1 MNTMQPQWHSTDD
14 DEQPVRISARPVA
27 QVKKSE
33 MPRGNRSPGA
43 IVGVLIVLGIGF
55 SLFQGV
61 SFLQGQVTPEPD
73 AEIQIT
79 QSGVDPEEITVN
91 PGDVIRWTNAA
102 SIPHILE
109 SDTLPPEDPEDDE
122 ETFTT
127 GAIFP
132 QATFTYTIPSDAQ
145 PGTYEYISATSA
157 TIAGTIIIEMP
168 TQGGTSSVTTSTA
181 ASQAQSVATSIA
193 PASSV
198 MSSVVTASSAGF
210 SAGGTIQDGVIP
222 ENPNTVGG
230 GTIKPPTGQVT
241 TRSSAASRP
250 PISQHTPTSQA
261 QTGVEAWMTVII
273 AVIALAGVAYRAKNA

>member
-1 MNTMQPQWHSTDD
+1 MQPQWHSTDE
-14 DEQPVRISARPVA
+14 DELPVRVNIRTSSPV
-27 QVKKSE
+27 QKTE
-33 MPRGNRSPGA
+33 LPRGNRSPGA
-43 IVGVLIVLGIGF
+43 IVGVLLVLGIGF

-61 SFLQGQVTPEPD
+61 SFLRGQVTPEPD
-73 AEIQIT
+73 VEIQIT
-79 QSGVDPEEITVN
+79 QSGVDPEEVTVN
-91 PGDVIRWTNAA
+91 PGDVIRWTNTA

-109 SDTLPPEDPEDDE
+109 SETLPPEDPEDDE

-132 QATFTYTIPSDAQ
+132 QAEFIYTVPSDAQ

-168 TQGGTSSVTTSTA
+168 TEGTTS
-181 ASQAQSVATSIA
+181 SVATSTA
-193 PASSV
+193 TSQTQSVTSAVPASSV
-198 MSSVVTASSAGF
+198 MSSVVAASSAGF

-241 TRSSAASRP
+241 RSSSASRP

-273 AVIALAGVAYRAKNA
+273 AGIALAGVAYRAKNA

>member
-14 DEQPVRISARPVA
+14 DEQPVRINARTA
-27 QVKKSE
+27 THVKKAE

-73 AEIQIT
+73 VEIQIT

-132 QATFTYTIPSDAQ
+132 QAEFIYTVPSDAQ

-168 TQGGTSSVTTSTA
+168 TQGSNSSVAASA
-181 ASQAQSVATSIA
+181 ASQTQSVAASVA

-198 MSSVVTASSAGF
+198 MSSVIAASSAGF

-230 GTIKPPTGQVT
+230 GTIRPPTGQVT
-241 TRSSAASRP
+241 RSSAMSRP
-250 PISQHTPTSQA
+250 PISQHTPNTQA

-273 AVIALAGVAYRAKNA
+273 AGIALAGVAYRAKNA